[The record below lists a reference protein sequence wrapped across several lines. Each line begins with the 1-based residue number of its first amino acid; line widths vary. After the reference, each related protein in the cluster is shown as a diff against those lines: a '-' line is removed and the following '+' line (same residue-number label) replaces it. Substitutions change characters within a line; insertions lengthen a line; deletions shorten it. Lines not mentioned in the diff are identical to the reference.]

1 MKSHAR
7 VVVLGGG
14 IHGVSTLYQ
23 LALEGWTDAVLIE
36 KGELTSGTTWHAA
49 GQCPNFNGSINI
61 AKISEYS
68 ISLYR
73 SLEEK
78 TGQSTGWHQC
88 GGIRLARDRAELD
101 WHRHVAGIARQIG
114 VEAHVIGLDEIR
126 KLHPFVELHDVV
138 GGTYTPND
146 GHTDPTGATNAI
158 ALAARGLGATIHRHT
173 LATDIARNGDEW
185 TVVTDKGNIACE
197 HLVLATGFF
206 TTRVGEWLGLR
217 VPLVNIVHQYL
228 VTDPVPELDGRPAE
242 LPVIRDPGSSSYMRQ
257 EQKGLLGGPYETEGI
272 RTHTNEVPWSFDMDL
287 LAPDLDHISPWL
299 EMMMARFPLFGSVGV
314 RRVIAG
320 FIAHTPDLVP
330 LVGPSGLRNLWLN
343 CGAAIGIAQGPGCS
357 KYLAQWMVH
366 GAAEI
371 AMAGF
376 DPRRFGAIHS
386 DDWVR
391 DRTIEASSNM
401 YDLHPPGFYFQSGR
415 PLRAS
420 PIHDRLKAKGAVCG
434 EAMGWERV
442 KYFARNGEA
451 EVLSYARNSSF
462 APVAEECRAV
472 RERMGVLDLSGFAK
486 YEVAGAGAAAFLD
499 RVLANRLP
507 SRDGAVGLC
516 HLLAPGGQIDAEM
529 TVTRLAADCYYV
541 LSAGAMQWRDFCQ
554 LRDAVH
560 PGEEVVLTD
569 VTDDYGVL
577 VVTGPK
583 TRAALATLTDADLT
597 NAGFPWLTA
606 RNITLAGVA
615 LRALRLSYAG
625 ELGWELH
632 VPIRELGKVYRAV
645 MEAGKPHGAA
655 DFGLYALNCLRM
667 EKGYRGFSSE
677 LNNEVTLIEAGMERF
692 VAFGKGDFIGR
703 EAVARRRQQGSAIRL
718 AYLAVDAPDLDV
730 LGQEPVYAAGELVGA
745 VTSGGFGHSVGRNL
759 AFAYVRADR
768 AAAGTGLEIEMLGD
782 RYPAEVLA
790 EPVWDPANSRLR
802 A

>member
-1 MKSHAR
+1 MKSRAR

-23 LALEGWTDAVLIE
+23 LALEGWTDIVLIE

-49 GQCPNFNGSINI
+49 GQCPNFNGSINT

-88 GGIRLARDRAELD
+88 GGVRLARDQEELD
-101 WHRHVAGIARQIG
+101 WHHHVVGIARQIG
-114 VEAHVIGLDEIR
+114 VEAHVVGLDAIR

-146 GHTDPTGATNAI
+146 GHADPTSATNAI
-158 ALAARGLGATIHRHT
+158 A
-173 LATDIARNGDEW
+173 
-185 TVVTDKGNIACE
+185 
-197 HLVLATGFF
+197 LATGFF
-206 TTRVGEWLGLR
+206 TTRVGAWLGLR
-217 VPLVNIVHQYL
+217 VPLINIVHQYL
-228 VTDPVPELDGRPAE
+228 VTDPVSELEGLSAE

-257 EQKGLLGGPYETEGI
+257 EQKGLLGGTYETKGI

-287 LAPDLDHISPWL
+287 LAPDLDHITPWL
-299 EMMMARFPLFGSVGV
+299 ELMMARFPLFGSVGV

-330 LVGPSGLRNLWLN
+330 LVGPSGLRNLWPN
-343 CGAAIGIAQGPGCS
+343 CGAAVGIAQGPGCA

-371 AMAGF
+371 SMSGF

-401 YDLHPPGFYFQSGR
+401 YDLHPPDFHYKSGR
-415 PLRAS
+415 PLRTS
-420 PIHDRLKAKGAVCG
+420 PIHDELKAKGAVFG

-442 KYFARNGEA
+442 NYFATDGKA
-451 EVLSYARNSSF
+451 EVLGYRRNGSF
-462 APVAEECRAV
+462 AQVAEECRAV
-472 RERMGVLDLSGFAK
+472 RERMGVLDLSSFAK
-486 YEVAGAGAAAFLD
+486 FEVAGADAAAFLD
-499 RVLANRLP
+499 RIRASRLP
-507 SRDGAVGLC
+507 TKDGAVGLC
-516 HLLAPGGQIDAEM
+516 HMLAPGGEIDAEV
-529 TVTRLAADCYYV
+529 TVTRLAADRYYV

-560 PGEEVVLTD
+560 PDEEVALND

-577 VVTGPK
+577 VVTGPN
-583 TRAALATLTDADLT
+583 TREALATLTDADLT
-597 NAGFPWLTA
+597 NACFPWLTA
-606 RNITLAGVA
+606 REITLASVP

-632 VPIRELGKVYRAV
+632 VPIGDLGKVYRAV
-645 MEAGKPHGAA
+645 MAAGRPHGVA

-667 EKGYRGFSSE
+667 EKGYRSFGSE

-692 VAFGKGDFIGR
+692 VALGKGDFIGR
-703 EAVARRRQQGSAIRL
+703 AAVARRKQEGAAIRL
-718 AYLAVDAPDLDV
+718 AYLAVDAPGLDV
-730 LGQEPVYAAGELVGA
+730 LGQELVFVGDELVGA
-745 VTSGGFGHSVGRNL
+745 TTSGGFGHSVGRNL
-759 AFAYVRADR
+759 AFSYVAANQ
-768 AAAGTGLEIEMLGD
+768 AAAGTRLEVVMLGE
-782 RYPAEVLA
+782 RYSAEALA
-790 EPVWDPANSRLR
+790 EPVWDPANARLR